1 MLVADALRKIKRQF
15 GDEYNVVIIDQ
26 DIYDWI
32 HDAELDIIRSTA
44 TNDLTISVSSAAF
57 PAPIPDKVNLKRLAV
72 NNRTLVNISLPQ
84 LDMMKLSTVSVGQPE
99 YWYYEGMKAYLWPVP
114 DPSAPVNVSITY
126 VKTPDV
132 MTDIGPNAFTVPEV
146 FHEDVVKYCLARAH
160 NKNMNWKAAESE
172 MEQYDRR
179 VSTRRNEAQAPETA
193 LYKVPDAFDYD
204 DYTCREW

>member
-26 DIYDWI
+26 DIFDWI

-44 TNDLTISVSSAAF
+44 DNDLTIQVASTAF
-57 PAPIPDKVNLKRLAV
+57 PAVIPDKVNIKRVAV
-72 NNRTLVNISLPQ
+72 NNVALTYITLPQ
-84 LDMMKLSTVSVGQPE
+84 LDMMRLNTVTTGGPQ
-99 YWYYEGMKAYLWPVP
+99 YWFLEAGNAHLWPVP
-114 DPSAPVNVSITY
+114 DSPISVDITY
-126 VKTPDV
+126 VKTPDTMV
-132 MTDIGPNAFTVPEV
+132 DAATADFTVPEA

-160 NKNMNWKAAESE
+160 NKNQNFRAAESE

-193 LYKVPDAFDYD
+193 LYKIPDPSDYE
-204 DYTCREW
+204 DYVY